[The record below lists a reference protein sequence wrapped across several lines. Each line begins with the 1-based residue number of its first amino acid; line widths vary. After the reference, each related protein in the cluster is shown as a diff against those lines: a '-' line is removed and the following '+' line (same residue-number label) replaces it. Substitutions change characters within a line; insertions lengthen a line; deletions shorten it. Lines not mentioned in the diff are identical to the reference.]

1 MPWKLIL
8 LDAENALSK
17 GDARLVVILGQTAI
31 EGAVEEFLIYS
42 FRDKRPPIDDVSTT
56 LGLKKEKILSYESAV
71 QKASIHKK
79 LSKGLQLAAANDLS
93 TDAML
98 WYEWQ
103 AANATR
109 VACVH
114 HGYSPSLRKARTV
127 IDTYWRIYRE
137 HLEKPISN
145 RGATMTDW
153 VRDSTDAVA
162 VALGQPP
169 SRNLSDLIQ
178 EAIPILKKRL
188 VIYHLDWYL
197 CM

>member
-17 GDARLVVILGQTAI
+17 GDARLAVILGQTAI

-93 TDAML
+93 TDAMCR
-98 WYEWQ
+98 
-103 AANATR
+103 ATSIAR
-109 VACVH
+109 HSQV
-114 HGYSPSLRKARTV
+114 YSSIITSIRKALPLAV
-127 IDTYWRIYRE
+127 
-137 HLEKPISN
+137 H
-145 RGATMTDW
+145 ATTK
-153 VRDSTDAVA
+153 S
-162 VALGQPP
+162 
-169 SRNLSDLIQ
+169 
-178 EAIPILKKRL
+178 
-188 VIYHLDWYL
+188 
-197 CM
+197 